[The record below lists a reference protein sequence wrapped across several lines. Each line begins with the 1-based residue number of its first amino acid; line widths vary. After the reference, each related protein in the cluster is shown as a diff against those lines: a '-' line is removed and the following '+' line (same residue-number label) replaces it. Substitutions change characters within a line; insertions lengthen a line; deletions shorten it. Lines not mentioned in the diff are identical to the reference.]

1 MLALALCLCTGAVKF
16 EDLRSAEVRS
26 ADKAKAA
33 AAAAGA
39 GPAAAAAAGGGGG
52 SRLAAFAEVFWQALE
67 GMTPAQRI
75 DLAFFSCVLY
85 CCTPSPHTHHRT
97 PQHTTAHRHCRRMLA
112 ARRLTDL
119 TAWLAG

>member
-1 MLALALCLCTGAVKF
+1 MLALTLALCTTGAVKF

-39 GPAAAAAAGGGGG
+39 AGPAAAAAGGGGG

-85 CCTPSPHTHHRT
+85 CCTPGLAHTH
-97 PQHTTAHRHCRRMLA
+97 TAHSTPPLQTH
-112 ARRLTDL
+112 ARSQ
-119 TAWLAG
+119 G